1 MRMNV
6 VFLNVSGCDSEIQ
19 NFGIKCLKK
28 TTLEFPVL
36 IYKVLHHGKKTWI
49 PNIMGL
55 EMTFL
60 LSSLKLKWPGKIGA
74 WAGRLLFLLER
85 HIFRGYVSSWKGKY
99 GDLGCPCWLLEG

>member
-36 IYKVLHHGKKTWI
+36 IYKVLHHGKKNMDPKHNGFGNDVPFIFPETKMARENWCLGWETTF
-49 PNIMGL
+49 PFGKAYFQGL
-55 EMTFL
+55 
-60 LSSLKLKWPGKIGA
+60 
-74 WAGRLLFLLER
+74 
-85 HIFRGYVSSWKGKY
+85 
-99 GDLGCPCWLLEG
+99 C